1 MFPTEYSSLSQ
12 LSNEYSIPKSMYFK
26 QVGVTQTM
34 KDDITTKVCL
44 FTNKFWIRCSLLS
57 DFFKTVSLFEC
68 FTKETCHLLYLKLD
82 ILEMG
87 RIYAHFLEM
96 LPVTFIFTQ

>member
-34 KDDITTKVCL
+34 KDDVTTKVCL
-44 FTNKFWIRCSLLS
+44 FSIYKHFGSAAL
-57 DFFKTVSLFEC
+57 FFQTFS
-68 FTKETCHLLYLKLD
+68 KLQACLNALQERPA
-82 ILEMG
+82 ISC
-87 RIYAHFLEM
+87 I
-96 LPVTFIFTQ
+96 